1 MRVHGHVHVSHPSSV
16 PADISYFFFPGF
28 IFQALSYFSWM
39 TWIAPDNI
47 ALSAITSPL
56 GGLGLNPLPTFDWN
70 VFSIWLV
77 PLTIPTFSIMNQ
89 FIGLLIAVPMC
100 AAIWFSNAWNT
111 AYMPINDNHT
121 FSNEGTRYN
130 VTKILTDSKLD
141 NDKYQAYSQP
151 WISAGYITS
160 FFWYF
165 ALYGATVSYVIL
177 YHRQQIFSAS
187 KMVWKSVLSTLRIR
201 RHEDEDESDLADDVH
216 ARIMRNNY
224 KDVPEWI
231 YFIVLVVAAAIGMVG
246 IGIYPT
252 QTSPVVVI
260 FGIIMPLIALI
271 PVGLVQSVTGIQVA
285 MNVLAEFIGGSFVEG
300 NANAL
305 M

>member
-1 MRVHGHVHVSHPSSV
+1 M
-16 PADISYFFFPGF
+16 
-28 IFQALSYFSWM
+28 
-39 TWIAPDNI
+39 
-47 ALSAITSPL
+47 
-56 GGLGLNPLPTFDWN
+56 
-70 VFSIWLV
+70 
-77 PLTIPTFSIMNQ
+77 
-89 FIGLLIAVPMC
+89 
-100 AAIWFSNAWNT
+100 
-111 AYMPINDNHT
+111 
-121 FSNEGTRYN
+121 
-130 VTKILTDSKLD
+130 TKILTNGRLD
-141 NDKYQAYSQP
+141 DAKYQEYSQP
-151 WISAGYITS
+151 WVSAGYITS

-177 YHRQQIFSAS
+177 YHRQQIFAAS
-187 KMVWKSVLSTLRIR
+187 KMVWRSVLSTLRIR
-201 RHEDEDESDLADDVH
+201 RHDEDDDTDLTDDVH
-216 ARIMRNNY
+216 ARIMRQNY
-224 KDVPEWI
+224 KDVPEWM
-231 YFIVLVVAAAIGMVG
+231 YFIILVIAAAVGMVG